1 MIRLP
6 IVQSFEEMDISV
18 KKLEIHR
25 KGKDGL
31 VCKDNIRADISVA
44 FYIRVEA
51 TEESVK
57 KVSQTLG
64 PSSASSAWPTSCA
77 PRGPKHRGSRSK
89 RRARTA
95 GRRSRTWW

>member
-1 MIRLP
+1 HPGKAGISVGLGGLRVAFDYMIRLS
-6 IVQSFEEMDISV
+6 IVQNFEEMDISV

-31 VCKDNIRADISVA
+31 VCKDNIRADVSVA

-57 KVSQTLG
+57 KVSQMLG
-64 PSSASSAWPTSCA
+64 VDRVSD
-77 PRGPKHRGSRSK
+77 
-89 RRARTA
+89 
-95 GRRSRTWW
+95 